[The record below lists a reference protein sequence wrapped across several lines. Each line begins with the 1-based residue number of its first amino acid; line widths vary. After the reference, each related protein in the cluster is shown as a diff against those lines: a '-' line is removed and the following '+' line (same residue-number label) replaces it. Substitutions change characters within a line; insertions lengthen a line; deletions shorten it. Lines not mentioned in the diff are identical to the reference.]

1 MILKASQRG
10 GGQDLAVHL
19 MRADDNEHVLVYE
32 LRGFTSDNLKDA
44 FKETEAISQ
53 GTKCRQYLF
62 SMSLNPPQ
70 DVAVP
75 LDTFTETIDR
85 VEARL
90 GLQGQPRALVVH
102 EKEGRRHMHAVW
114 SRIDAETMTA
124 KQMSFFK
131 TKLQG
136 LSRELYLEHGWEMP
150 RGLKNGAER
159 DPTNC
164 TLAEWQQAKR
174 QGIDPRWLKSTLQS
188 CWNHSDNRQ
197 AFTRALEER
206 GFFLARGDK
215 RGFVVLDHTG
225 EVWSLPRQLDLKTKD
240 VRARLGDGQDLASV
254 TDTQKLIGKRMTP
267 AMRRHIAEAKDRFK
281 ERSDVLFQYKL
292 EMTQL
297 HRNARDKLDSKLESN
312 WQDETRI
319 RQARLPKGMRGIW
332 HRITGKYQEVRA
344 ANEAEAQATRERH
357 ARERQQL
364 IEKQIEQRRVLQDR
378 FKELRTHQ
386 AEQLLKL
393 RRDVGR
399 FLSFTRGD
407 QGRAAARTQSTGLK
421 LQRSPL

>member
-19 MRADDNEHVLVYE
+19 MRADDNEHVLVHE
-32 LRGFTSDNLKDA
+32 LRGFASDNLKDA

-75 LDTFTETIDR
+75 VETFTETVDLI
-85 VEARL
+85 EARL

-124 KQMSFFK
+124 KQMSFYK

-136 LSRELYLEHGWEMP
+136 VSRELYLEHGWELP
-150 RGLKNGAER
+150 RGLANMAER
-159 DPTNC
+159 NPTNF

-188 CWNHSDNRQ
+188 CWMHSDNRQ
-197 AFTRALEER
+197 AFKRSLEEH
-206 GFFLARGDK
+206 GFYLAKGDK

-225 EVWSLPRQLDLKTKD
+225 EIWSLPRQLDLKTKE
-240 VRARLGDGQDLASV
+240 VRTRLGDGDDLASV
-254 TDTQKLIGKRMTP
+254 ADTQKLIGERMTP
-267 AMRRHIAEAKDRFK
+267 AMRRHVAESKERFR

-297 HRNARDKLDSKLESN
+297 HREARGNLDVRLEAD
-312 WQDETRI
+312 WQNETRA

-332 HRITGKYQEVRA
+332 HRITGKYQEVRT

-364 IEKQIEQRRVLQDR
+364 IEKQTEQRRVLQDR
-378 FKELRTHQ
+378 FKELRTRQ
-386 AEQLLKL
+386 AEQLLEL

-399 FLSFTRGD
+399 FVQFTRGD
-407 QGRAAARTQSTGLK
+407 QGRAAAREQSGGLK
-421 LQRSPL
+421 LVR

>member
-19 MRADDNEHVLVYE
+19 MRADDNEHVLVHE
-32 LRGFTSDNLKDA
+32 LRGFASDNLKDA

-75 LDTFTETIDR
+75 VETFTETVDLI
-85 VEARL
+85 EARL

-114 SRIDAETMTA
+114 SRIDAQTMTA
-124 KQMSFFK
+124 KQMSFYK

-150 RGLKNGAER
+150 RGLTNMAER
-159 DPTNC
+159 KPTNF
-164 TLAEWQQAKR
+164 TFAEWQQAKR

-188 CWNHSDNRQ
+188 CWTHSDNQQ
-197 AFTRALEER
+197 AFKRSLEEH
-206 GFFLARGDK
+206 GFYLAKGDK

-225 EVWSLPRQLDLKTKD
+225 EVWSLPRQLDLKTKE
-240 VRARLGDGQDLASV
+240 VRSRLGDGTDLSSV
-254 TDTQKLIGKRMTP
+254 SETQKLIGERMTP
-267 AMRRHIAEAKDRFK
+267 AMRRHVAESKERFR

-297 HRNARDKLDSKLESN
+297 HREARRDLYARLEAD
-312 WQDETRI
+312 WQNETRA

-332 HRITGKYQEVRA
+332 HRITGKYQEVRT

-357 ARERQQL
+357 ACERQQL
-364 IEKQIEQRRVLQDR
+364 IEKQTEQRRVLQDR
-378 FKELRTHQ
+378 FKELRTRQ
-386 AEQLLKL
+386 AEQLLEL

-399 FLSFTRGD
+399 FIQFTRGD
-407 QGRAAARTQSTGLK
+407 QGRAAAREPSSGLK
-421 LQRSPL
+421 LER